1 MDKCGIGVLSGTNC
15 GSVTVKGNMITEYQ
29 ALNDCQRDITGH
41 LEMLKMRGD
50 DVLSEKELILL
61 RAGIFEG
68 TPDINFR
75 VCPKHQ
81 DSFGIKWR
89 GRKKNC
95 QVPEGVTS
103 HRLRKHT
110 GDRTIS
116 KKLSEEIFNR
126 TGSLIPVGSAV
137 CRQCREKLNT
147 SIAMHEKLSKQVLP

>member
-1 MDKCGIGVLSGTNC
+1 M
-15 GSVTVKGNMITEYQ
+15 
-29 ALNDCQRDITGH
+29 
-41 LEMLKMRGD
+41 
-50 DVLSEKELILL
+50 
-61 RAGIFEG
+61 FEG

-75 VCPKHQ
+75 VCPKHR

-126 TGSLIPVGSAV
+126 TGSLIPVGRAQV
-137 CRQCREKLNT
+137 
-147 SIAMHEKLSKQVLP
+147 SICVIVIS